1 MAGPTTARRGD
12 ERNRKPKRK
21 SPAGSS
27 QAPKKGGK
35 KGGKE
40 GGKPK
45 SAATAGARTGLR
57 RLLPRRSRLVFWTVA
72 AVLLGAGAGWVLYGS
87 GWLRATRVDVDGVE
101 VLSAAE
107 VREAAAVPLGD
118 PLISVDTDAIA
129 ARLRARL
136 PRIESVDVS
145 RDWPHGVAVEVTER
159 QPRAIV
165 EKDGKFVEIDGSGVR
180 FATVD
185 RPPAKVPRLVMEAP
199 ADAPSTRRFGRPRL
213 EREGVRA
220 AAALPSDVRRDT
232 RVIRVRSY
240 DSIIME
246 LTGGRTVVWG
256 SGERGD
262 AKARSLTAL
271 MKAAR
276 GADHFDVSA
285 PGAPAAS
292 GS

>member
-27 QAPKKGGK
+27 QAPKNGGKGGK
-35 KGGKE
+35 AGGKS
-40 GGKPK
+40 K
-45 SAATAGARTGLR
+45 SAGAAGARTGLR
-57 RLLPRRSRLVFWTVA
+57 RLLPGSRPRLILWVLAVA
-72 AVLLGAGAGWVLYGS
+72 LAGAGAGWVLYGS

-129 ARLRARL
+129 ARLRERL

-271 MKAAR
+271 MKAAH

>member
-1 MAGPTTARRGD
+1 M
-12 ERNRKPKRK
+12 
-21 SPAGSS
+21 
-27 QAPKKGGK
+27 
-35 KGGKE
+35 
-40 GGKPK
+40 
-45 SAATAGARTGLR
+45 
-57 RLLPRRSRLVFWTVA
+57 PRRPRRTRLILWA
-72 AVLLGAGAGWVLYGS
+72 LALALAGAGAGWVLYGS

-101 VLSAAE
+101 VLTAAE

-118 PLISVDTDAIA
+118 PLVSVDTDAIEE
-129 ARLRARL
+129 RLRERL

-185 RPPAKVPRLVMEAP
+185 RPPAKVPRLAMEAP

-220 AAALPSDVRRDT
+220 AAALPADVRRDT

-256 SGERGD
+256 SGERGE